1 MDWFSNVVRENAAG
15 VLTLFG
21 IVITGMFGLLI
32 AHQNSV
38 KKSVNGTLHELLEIL
53 RDDARKE
60 GVLTGRAEMK
70 AEQDRIE

>member
-1 MDWFSNVVRENAAG
+1 MAWLATVVRENAAG
-15 VLTLFG
+15 LMALFG

-32 AHQNSV
+32 AHQSSV

-60 GVLTGRAEMK
+60 GVLTGRAEMR
-70 AEQDRIE
+70 AEQDERE